1 MENSVLH
8 ILSRIDIGSLP
19 VVPQVLLDLIRATHC
34 NEVNFKDLTKIIGQ
48 DASLSSKVLSTA
60 NSPFYRQWGEITD
73 LNRVVTVLGLNTVRT
88 IAVTRT
94 VQQFFSQIPP
104 NHCNFLDMIW
114 YRSLTC
120 AHLASHIAKLTAY
133 EFPDEAY
140 LTGLIHRLGQIVL
153 LKCFPKEYPDF
164 LAKYF
169 DGQHSA
175 PEKTLFGATHQEIG
189 AHLIESWKIQA
200 TLPDAVL
207 YQSHPLEAI
216 ECSAPLV
223 KIINLASQLCIMA
236 AENEVRIFNLSDRLF
251 GFNQPLLEE
260 MLKEAKSVTEQ
271 LALSLE
277 ISIVHPEGSRIQS
290 LTSQTQR
297 NKVRK
302 NTAEYIKK
310 LALTSALK
318 QNFDHSLP
326 HTHPIAF
333 IQRDMDVL
341 FGFRNTA
348 VFIFRQDTDS
358 LVGTLNLGESA
369 TESSSITINVKQSQ
383 SLLVKALSTQQI
395 LHTAEINNANPA
407 HLADH
412 QIGRWL
418 GTDGF
423 MAIPLWANG
432 QAMGVI
438 VAGLNQSRQ
447 ATNDLKLGFISL
459 FAEEAALA
467 LLRAKERSEFD
478 QQTLLDT
485 IRENYHLHARKLVHE
500 ANNPLSIINNYL
512 HLLKQKLGGNHATEI
527 NLIQEEIDRVG
538 NLILGL
544 PDVMETPAEEEK
556 RSVDI
561 NSVILDLV
569 NLFRAGIF
577 TLHRIQTVLKLD
589 PALPE
594 IPSSR
599 YKFKQILTNLI
610 KNSAEAMPSGGTI
623 TISTKD
629 HVKFRKKHYI
639 EILVR
644 DDGPGLPQTVKANL
658 FTPLASTKGKGHSG
672 LGLTIC
678 KNLID
683 ELGGTIQCDSSLSHG
698 TAFRILL
705 PKETW

>member
-1 MENSVLH
+1 MENSVLQ

-34 NEVNFKDLTKIIGQ
+34 NEVNFKDLTRIIGQ
-48 DASLSSKVLSTA
+48 DASLSSKVLITA

-104 NHCNFLDMIW
+104 NHCNYLDMIW

-140 LTGLIHRLGQIVL
+140 LAGLIHRLGQIVL

-164 LAKYF
+164 LAKHF

-175 PEKTLFGATHQEIG
+175 PEKTLFGVTHQEIG
-189 AHLIESWKIQA
+189 GHLIESWKIQA
-200 TLPDAVL
+200 ALSDAVL

-216 ECSAPLV
+216 AEGTPLV

-236 AENEVRIFNLSDRLF
+236 AENEVQVFALADRWF
-251 GFNQPLLEE
+251 GLNQPLTEE

-277 ISIVHPEGSRIQS
+277 ISIAHPEGSRIRS
-290 LTSQTQR
+290 LTSQAQR

-302 NTAEYIKK
+302 NTAEYIRK

-318 QNFDHSLP
+318 QDFDHALP
-326 HTHPIAF
+326 HTHPVAL
-333 IQRDMDVL
+333 IQRDMNVL

-348 VFIFRQDTDS
+348 VFLFRQETES
-358 LVGTLNLGESA
+358 LVSTLGPGEQTA
-369 TESSSITINVKQSQ
+369 ENSSITINIKQSR
-383 SLLVKALSTQQI
+383 SLLVKALSNRQI
-395 LHTAEINNANPA
+395 LHAVEANNVNPA
-407 HLADH
+407 DFADR

-418 GTDGF
+418 GTDRLL
-423 MAIPLWANG
+423 AIPLWANG

-438 VAGLNQSRQ
+438 VTGLNQSEQ
-447 ATNDLKLGFISL
+447 ATDDLKLDFISL
-459 FAEEAALA
+459 FAKEAALA
-467 LLRAKERSEFD
+467 LLHAEERSELD
-478 QQTLLDT
+478 QQALLNT

-512 HLLKQKLGGNHATEI
+512 HLLKQKLGGNHSTEI

-538 NLILGL
+538 NLILRL
-544 PDVMETPAEEEK
+544 PDVMETPAEEK
-556 RSVDI
+556 RSVDV
-561 NSVILDLV
+561 NTVILDLI

-577 TLHRIQTVLKLD
+577 TLHGIQTVLKLD
-589 PALPE
+589 PAMPE

-599 YKFKQILTNLI
+599 YKIKQILTNLI

-639 EILVR
+639 EILVH
-644 DDGPGLPQTVKANL
+644 DDGPGLPQTVKENL
-658 FTPLASTKGKGHSG
+658 FAPLTSTKGKGHSG

-678 KNLID
+678 KSLID
-683 ELGGTIQCDSSLSHG
+683 ELGGTIQCDSSLNHG
-698 TAFRILL
+698 TTFRILL